1 MSTRELLTMLSL
13 QHTVCPGTPVVNLQ
27 PYGKAKPKE
36 CFDNCS
42 MYLAEYPDSYYVLGY
57 VFVDGL
63 PIEHAWVRDNDKHLD
78 ITLADTSKFAT
89 VEYFSF
95 YIYNYMELLDLMCE
109 YGNAPTLY
117 EARKHNQ
124 WDEK

>member
-1 MSTRELLTMLSL
+1 MSTKAMLNML
-13 QHTVCPGTPVVNLQ
+13 ATPHLIVPGTVDVTLQ
-27 PYGKAKPKE
+27 PYGKSKVKE

-42 MYLAEYPDSYYVLGY
+42 MYIAEYPDSYYVLGY

-63 PIEHAWVRDNDKHLD
+63 PIEHAWVRNDDQHLD

-95 YIYNYMELLDLMCE
+95 YVFNYMKLLDLMCE